1 MNRYNTIHALL
12 LHLVYPVNKPSRHV
26 IRIVTSLKDEL
37 TENAD
42 FVDLLESTILHQY
55 TITHVNDMRYLQ
67 HGLIGLAR
75 PAILRT
81 PLTSLALPLAQS
93 PIVSRIPTTLQIRQ
107 FHPTPR
113 RQDVFFVALPAI
125 KSTLL
130 GITRAT
136 LLFLPFVWRYRYV
149 LQPRL
154 RV

>member
-1 MNRYNTIHALL
+1 
-12 LHLVYPVNKPSRHV
+12 V

-75 PAILRT
+75 PAIVRT
-81 PLTSLALPLAQS
+81 PLTSLALPL
-93 PIVSRIPTTLQIRQ
+93 PLRLVTRTPTTLQIRQ

-136 LLFLPFVWRYRYV
+136 LLFLPFVWRYR
-149 LQPRL
+149 
-154 RV
+154 